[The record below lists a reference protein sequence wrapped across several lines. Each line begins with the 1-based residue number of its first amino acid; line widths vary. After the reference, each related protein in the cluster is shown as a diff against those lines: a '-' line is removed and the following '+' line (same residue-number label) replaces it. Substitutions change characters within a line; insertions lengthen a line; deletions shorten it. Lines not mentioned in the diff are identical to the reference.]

1 MPSGKKSSAQRYPA
15 RAKRKGNVRREEAMH
30 RESSAPDLKR
40 LLASAPL
47 DGIEVERPRDP
58 GREIEF

>member
-1 MPSGKKSSAQRYPA
+1 MPSRKKSPAQRYPT
-15 RAKRKGNVRREEAMH
+15 RTKRKGNVRREEATR

-47 DGIEVERPRDP
+47 DGIEIERPRDP
-58 GREIEF
+58 GREIDV